1 MYEDYE
7 KVLTR
12 FIGDEREQHIDGY
25 ERNGG
30 YSAWKKVVQKMTP
43 EQVTD
48 EVKKS
53 GLRGRGGA
61 GFPTGQKWGFVPKN
75 TGKPTYLCCNAD
87 ESEPGTFKDRLLIE
101 KDPHQLLEGIMIASY
116 AVGCE
121 QAFIYIRGEFSY
133 GARILDISIRQARA
147 KRYLGNNIFGKGV
160 NLNITVYRGAGAY
173 ICGEETGLLESLEG
187 KRGNPRLKPPFPA
200 SVGLYGAPTVINNVE
215 TLSNLPHI
223 INRGAEWFTT
233 IGPKNNYGPK
243 LYCFSGH
250 IQKPGVYEYPMG
262 MPLSEMIR
270 KAGGVMGSSVKGVTP
285 GGSSVPILPSSALD
299 TTMDFD
305 GLMKAGSML
314 GSAGVI
320 VYNES
325 ACMVRAALVTAR
337 FYAHESCG
345 QCTQC
350 REGTHWLFRILRRI
364 EQGEGVLSDLDD
376 IPEICASMKGRTIC
390 PLSDACAMPVES
402 IVKHYRPEFEKHIT
416 EKSCPLPA
424 PRIFAT
430 VV

>member
-12 FIGDEREQHIDGY
+12 YIGVEGQSHIDTY

-30 YSAWKKVVQKMTP
+30 YAAWKKVMQGMTR
-43 EQVTD
+43 EQVVE

-61 GFPTGQKWGFVPKN
+61 GFPTGQKWSFVPKN
-75 TGKPTYLCCNAD
+75 TGKPTYLVCNAD

-101 KDPHQLLEGIMIASY
+101 KDPHQLLEGIMIAAY
-116 AVGCE
+116 AIGCD
-121 QAFIYIRGEFSY
+121 QAFIYIRGEFPY
-133 GARILDISIRQARA
+133 GARLLDIAIRQARA
-147 KRYLGNNIFGKGV
+147 KRYLGNNIFSKGV
-160 NLNITVYRGAGAY
+160 NLNITVFRGAGAY

-200 SVGLYGAPTVINNVE
+200 SVGLYGCPTVINNVE
-215 TLSNLPHI
+215 TLANLPHI
-223 INRGAEWFTT
+223 INRGADWFAG
-233 IGPKNNYGPK
+233 IGPKNNFGPK
-243 LYCFSGH
+243 LFCLSGH
-250 IQKPGVYEYPMG
+250 VRKPGVYEYPMG
-262 MPLSEMIR
+262 MSLGELIE
-270 KAGGVMGSSVKGVTP
+270 KAGGVVGTLKGVTP
-285 GGSSVPILPSSALD
+285 GGSSTPILPATALE
-299 TTMDFD
+299 TPMEFD

-320 VYNES
+320 VYNDTV
-325 ACMVRAALVTAR
+325 CMVRAAMITAR

-350 REGTHWLFRILRRI
+350 REGTHWLQRILARI
-364 EQGEGVLSDLDD
+364 EHGDGVRSDPDTILD
-376 IPEICASMKGRTIC
+376 ICYSMKGRTIC

-402 IVKHYRPEFEKHIT
+402 IVKVFRPEFEQHIAARG
-416 EKSCPLPA
+416 CPTQPV
-424 PRIFAT
+424 RVFAT
-430 VV
+430 V